1 MKRDETWHCVEEEC
15 DLFIVLKRKL
25 QIPFSKNNLDFKSK
39 KVAIVVKINAVALQ
53 FLPGIKTFYTDHK
66 KSIIVNSHYKSKVFM
81 TNVTKVGYTFAV
93 ESNSNANVRGVI
105 NNNDLTDKK
114 YISMNKIETG
124 VQAIITNDQK

>member
-1 MKRDETWHCVEEEC
+1 
-15 DLFIVLKRKL
+15 
-25 QIPFSKNNLDFKSK
+25 
-39 KVAIVVKINAVALQ
+39 
-53 FLPGIKTFYTDHK
+53 
-66 KSIIVNSHYKSKVFM
+66 M